1 MGEVVKIGSLGLKRT
16 RKLVKIQRSDIKI
29 TKVGPSDIK
38 ICQICYQNY
47 PSWCLS
53 DIKRWFLWHQKLI
66 GSDIKSWSDP
76 TSKVELEA
84 DHSLLPPSLS
94 RQARPFSSYS
104 ACGEKKW
111 FWISFWLSDCLDL
124 GDPELLLVLHHI
136 SQYGTKTNMIQI
148 QIWYKYRYK
157 QIQIQTW
164 HKYKYNTNTN
174 EKWNLGDPELLLVF
188 HHIGQYGTPNEDLP
202 KKMMIDDTV
211 LWS

>member
-53 DIKRWFLWHQKLI
+53 DIKRWFLWHQELI
-66 GSDIKSWSDP
+66 GSDIKIWSDP

-104 ACGEKKW
+104 ACGEKNVILD
-111 FWISFWLSDCLDL
+111 FLLIVRSFGPWRSRTFPCASSHQSIRNKYKY
-124 GDPELLLVLHHI
+124 DPN
-136 SQYGTKTNMIQI
+136 TNMV
-148 QIWYKYRYK
+148 
-157 QIQIQTW
+157 QIQIQT
-164 HKYKYNTNTN
+164 NTNTN
-174 EKWNLGDPELLLVF
+174 MVQIQAQHKYKWKMEPWWSR
-188 HHIGQYGTPNEDLP
+188 TPPCLSSHRPVRYLQWRPAQEDD
-202 KKMMIDDTV
+202 DDTV
-211 LWS
+211 FWS